1 MRASTRI
8 MLATGPL
15 AVLPAVAVLY
25 THLNIGQRLFVK
37 RLGCGCDPFFNT
49 NHLSWTVCCGLL
61 LGTTFAW
68 WFATRGLSPRWRAVG
83 LALLVALSLV
93 FIRQFMYHNEWA

>member
-1 MRASTRI
+1 
-8 MLATGPL
+8 MLAGGPL

-49 NHLSWTVCCGLL
+49 NHLSWTVCWGLL
-61 LGTTFAW
+61 LGTVFAW
-68 WFATRGLSPRWRAVG
+68 WFATSGLSPRWRAVG

-93 FIRQFMYHNEWA
+93 FIRQFMYYNEWA